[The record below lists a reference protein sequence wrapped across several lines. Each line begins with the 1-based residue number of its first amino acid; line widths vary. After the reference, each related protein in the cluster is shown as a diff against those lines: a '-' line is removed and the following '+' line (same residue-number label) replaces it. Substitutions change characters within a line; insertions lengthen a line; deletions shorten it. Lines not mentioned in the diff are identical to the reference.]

1 MKIWKQANGNASR
14 FRWSEGEQ
22 IEDQDLLASKICLTL
37 PRKAEE
43 PHWKIRPGTR
53 RNQELLQDCRQPNG

>member
-1 MKIWKQANGNASR
+1 MKIWKQVNGNASR

-43 PHWKIRPGTR
+43 PHWKIRLGTR
-53 RNQELLQDCRQPNG
+53 RN

>member
-1 MKIWKQANGNASR
+1 MKIWNRVNGNVSR
-14 FRWSEGEQ
+14 FRWSEGDR

-53 RNQELLQDCRQPNG
+53 RNQELLQDCLQPNG